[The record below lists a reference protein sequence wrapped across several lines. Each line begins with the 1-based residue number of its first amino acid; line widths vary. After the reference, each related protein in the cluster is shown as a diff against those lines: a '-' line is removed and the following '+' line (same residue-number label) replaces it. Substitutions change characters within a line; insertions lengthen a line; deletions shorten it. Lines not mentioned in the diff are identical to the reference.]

1 MKRLFANFDWG
12 LLISA
17 LVILVF
23 GLVIMASIAADFLPQ
38 QLISAFL
45 GLLFFFVFASL
56 DYRIFLKISLL
67 LFIGCL
73 VFLLVPL
80 FFGTITR
87 GVLRWIQIGNFTLQ
101 PTELVKPS
109 LIIFFA
115 AFFSSKQQLNFK
127 EISRGIFC
135 LLLPVFLIF
144 FQPDLGSSLVV
155 IFFWLAI
162 ILAAG
167 LSWRWLLAGGLLLLF
182 FLPFSWH
189 FLQDYQQQ
197 RISSFLNPAQ
207 DPLGASYNLIQAK
220 VAVGSGQFWG
230 RGLGRGTQSHLQFLP
245 EHHTDFIF
253 ASFAEEL
260 GFVGSAILI
269 LLFAFLLWRIL
280 VIAQKTKDNF
290 GFLISIGIFSFLF
303 TQIFIN
309 IGINLGLLPVTG
321 IPLPLVS
328 YGGSSLIATMISLGI
343 MENIASQAKVKYNI
357 PHV

>member
-109 LIIFFA
+109 LIIFFCR
-115 AFFSSKQQLNFK
+115 FF
-127 EISRGIFC
+127 
-135 LLLPVFLIF
+135 
-144 FQPDLGSSLVV
+144 
-155 IFFWLAI
+155 
-162 ILAAG
+162 
-167 LSWRWLLAGGLLLLF
+167 
-182 FLPFSWH
+182 
-189 FLQDYQQQ
+189 
-197 RISSFLNPAQ
+197 
-207 DPLGASYNLIQAK
+207 
-220 VAVGSGQFWG
+220 
-230 RGLGRGTQSHLQFLP
+230 
-245 EHHTDFIF
+245 
-253 ASFAEEL
+253 
-260 GFVGSAILI
+260 
-269 LLFAFLLWRIL
+269 
-280 VIAQKTKDNF
+280 
-290 GFLISIGIFSFLF
+290 
-303 TQIFIN
+303 
-309 IGINLGLLPVTG
+309 
-321 IPLPLVS
+321 
-328 YGGSSLIATMISLGI
+328 
-343 MENIASQAKVKYNI
+343 
-357 PHV
+357 